1 MDEDAQAFIAE
12 LESKRQAS
20 ISWKTYATWY
30 GNNRGISREFGVFL
44 YRCDVSFFFEDFER
58 NPSMFGISLKPK
70 KTKATFVKY
79 EDSFSLHDVTSTR
92 QVTKKHAQKVTE
104 GLLSSE
110 EIPEANILDRVF
122 RQLVEMVT
130 LKNGSVHFFELI
142 DRKAFAVA
150 LQV

>member
-12 LESKRQAS
+12 LETRRQAK

-44 YRCDVSFFFEDFER
+44 YRCEGTFFFEDFER

-70 KTKATFVKY
+70 KQKTACLKY
-79 EDSFSLHDVTSTR
+79 EGSFALEDVVSSR
-92 QVTKKHAQKVTE
+92 QIIKTQAQKVSE
-104 GLLSSE
+104 GIRTAEDL
-110 EIPEANILDRVF
+110 AKVNVFDRIF

-130 LKNGSVHFFELI
+130 LKDGSVHFFELI
-142 DRKAFAVA
+142 DRKAFALA
-150 LQV
+150 LQA

>member
-12 LESKRQAS
+12 LETRRQAK

-44 YRCDVSFFFEDFER
+44 YRCEKTFFFEDFER
-58 NPSMFGISLKPK
+58 NPSMFGISLKSK
-70 KTKATFVKY
+70 KTKIPFVKY
-79 EDSFSLHDVTSTR
+79 EGYFALEDVVSTR
-92 QVTKKHAQKVTE
+92 QIVKAQAKKVAEGISSPEDLPQVTMF
-104 GLLSSE
+104 
-110 EIPEANILDRVF
+110 DRVF

-130 LKNGSVHFFELI
+130 LEDGSVHFFELI

-150 LQV
+150 LQA

>member
-12 LESKRQAS
+12 LETRRQAK

-44 YRCDVSFFFEDFER
+44 YRCEGTFFFEDFER

-70 KTKATFVKY
+70 KKKADFAKY
-79 EDSFSLHDVTSTR
+79 EGSFSLEDVLFTR
-92 QVTKKHAQKVTE
+92 QIIKAQAKKVTE
-104 GLLSSE
+104 GLRTAE
-110 EIPEANILDRVF
+110 ELPKVNLLDRIF

-130 LKNGSVHFFELI
+130 LKDGSVHFFELI
-142 DRKAFAVA
+142 DRKAFDLA
-150 LQV
+150 LQA

>member
-12 LESKRQAS
+12 LETRRQAK

-44 YRCDVSFFFEDFER
+44 YRCEQTFFFEDFER
-58 NPSMFGISLKPK
+58 NPSMFGIALKSK
-70 KTKATFVKY
+70 KKKDVFIKY
-79 EDSFSLHDVTSTR
+79 EGFFTIDDVVSTR
-92 QVTKKHAQKVTE
+92 QVVKSQAKKVTE
-104 GLLSSE
+104 GLKTAQELATATM
-110 EIPEANILDRVF
+110 IDRIF

-130 LKNGSVHFFELI
+130 LKDGSVHFFELI

-150 LQV
+150 LQA

>member
-12 LESKRQAS
+12 LETRRQAK

-44 YRCDVSFFFEDFER
+44 YRCEATFFFEDFER
-58 NPSMFGISLKPK
+58 NPSMFGIALKSK
-70 KTKATFVKY
+70 KKKAAFVKHEGSFAL
-79 EDSFSLHDVTSTR
+79 EDVLSTR
-92 QVTKKHAQKVTE
+92 QAVKAHAQKVTE
-104 GLLSSE
+104 GLKTIE
-110 EIPEANILDRVF
+110 EVPKVTMIDRVF

-130 LKNGSVHFFELI
+130 LTDGSVHFFELI

-150 LQV
+150 LQA